1 MCKKQPFISLSP
13 HPFLFFSFL
22 SYSFTH
28 SHARQAGK
36 SQNLQLTNSAKSLF
50 LSTLHFEDLYFLR
63 IGNFLVSLWL
73 GCNVL
78 FLARRRKKKKKLEW
92 DFSCCCFA
100 MRRIGRGFWK
110 WGCRVVVVVHNRWGR
125 GFLVDW
131 LGTWFRLWVWI
142 WLGLEGW
149 GLLGG
154 FVIWEWREGRDRE
167 REGEELTWTRI
178 WGLPFEN
185 LYSFVTSDV

>member
-1 MCKKQPFISLSP
+1 MCKKNSYLLDRQPIFS
-13 HPFLFFSFL
+13 LFFLIAYAAS
-22 SYSFTH
+22 
-28 SHARQAGK
+28 RK
-36 SQNLQLTNSAKSLF
+36 SQNLQLTNSAKFLF

-63 IGNFLVSLWL
+63 IGNLLVSLWL
-73 GCNVL
+73 ICNVL
-78 FLARRRKKKKKLEW
+78 FLARRRKRKRKKLDCC

-167 REGEELTWTRI
+167 RGRGTDL
-178 WGLPFEN
+178 
-185 LYSFVTSDV
+185 D